1 MSPFWLKTWLLDLL
15 VALSLLTRVP
25 VKVPKSAYERQAEAV
40 WAYGLVGM
48 LWATMV
54 WLVCMAGLWL
64 GLPPSIAALIGLALG
79 IILTGAMHEDGLADS
94 ADGLWGGHDQNRR
107 LEIMKDSAIG
117 TYGVLAL
124 IITFALRWGLLL
136 ALLEAKFA
144 LGGLIVAAVVSRA
157 MMAMVMANLPHARSD
172 GLSHSVGRP
181 DFQPAYAGLALA
193 ALIGLVFGG
202 FSGLLACALAALTA
216 WGCARIALAKIG
228 GQTGDILGATGQ
240 LTELV
245 ALMVLLACA

>member
-1 MSPFWLKTWLLDLL
+1 MAQLWRKTWWLDLM
-15 VALSLLTRVP
+15 VVLSLLTRIP
-25 VKVPKSAYERQAEAV
+25 IKVPENAYDRQAEAV
-40 WAYGLVGM
+40 WAYGLIGM
-48 LWATMV
+48 LWAAIV
-54 WLVCMAGLWL
+54 WLGCMVGFLL
-64 GLPPSIAALIGLALG
+64 GLPPMVSALIGLALG

-94 ADGLWGGHDQNRR
+94 ADGLWGGHDPARR

-124 IITFALRWGLLL
+124 VISFALRWGLLVG
-136 ALLEAKFA
+136 LLEAEFA
-144 LGGLIVAAVVSRA
+144 MGGLMIAAVIGRA
-157 MMAMVMANLPHARSD
+157 LMAVVMANLPHARHD

-193 ALIGLVFGG
+193 VVIGLVFGG
-202 FSGLLACALAALTA
+202 FSGLLACAVAALTA
-216 WGCARIALAKIG
+216 WACARIALAKIG

>member
-1 MSPFWLKTWLLDLL
+1 MAQFWLKTWRLDLM
-15 VALSLLTRVP
+15 VAASLLTRIP
-25 VKVPKSAYERQAEAV
+25 IKVPENAYERQSEAV
-40 WAYGLVGM
+40 WAYGLIGV
-48 LWATMV
+48 LWAAAV
-54 WLVCMAGLWL
+54 WPGCMAGLWL
-64 GLPPSIAALIGLALG
+64 GLPPMGAALIGLALG

-94 ADGLWGGHDQNRR
+94 ADGLWGGHDPTRR

-124 IITFALRWGLLL
+124 VISFALRWGLLVG
-136 ALLEAKFA
+136 LLEAEFA
-144 LGGLIVAAVVSRA
+144 LGGLIIAAMTARA
-157 MMAMVMANLPHARSD
+157 LMAVVMANLPHARHD

-193 ALIGLVFGG
+193 VVIGLVLGG
-202 FSGLLACALAALTA
+202 FSGVLACAIAGLTA
-216 WGCARIALAKIG
+216 WACARIASAKIG

-240 LTELV
+240 LSELV